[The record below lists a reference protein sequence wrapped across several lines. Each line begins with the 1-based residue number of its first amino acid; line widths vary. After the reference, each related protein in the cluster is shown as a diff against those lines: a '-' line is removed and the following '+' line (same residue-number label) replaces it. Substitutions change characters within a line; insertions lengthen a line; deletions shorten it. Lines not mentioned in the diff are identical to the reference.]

1 MELTPNLQLKKPAGS
16 DRAKQIPFNE
26 NSDILDQLIGGAD
39 MGTEAT
45 SITGA
50 IAEHSAA
57 ISGIEGAGYAKSV
70 NNVAADSSGN
80 IELTRVLYADNL
92 VADDAQSSSGTF
104 VERTTGGEASL
115 SDGDAWLTQIRG
127 NRIHENYVPE
137 TLNMTVTMM
146 PRIAPSPITAEIDNE
161 AYIAEVGTAG
171 TTYFAYTAGAWNLNP
186 ATYGITVSNDP
197 VNGDS
202 ITVIWDGEEDPE
214 MTVNAVPRV
223 APSAMTATVDHDTFV
238 AYVNSDANLNFTYN
252 GSAWSANLALYGITV
267 TGDCLSG
274 DAIAVTYVKE
284 VRGTIYVT
292 APTKFTS
299 TGWNLYNHTK
309 TYARVLKYHETYDF
323 GVKGTYTKLQFSA
336 TESGEKSDITV
347 TDGKFSV
354 PSDGYVWVTG
364 GNNTDTAIWMTWSD
378 WNPGSEASYAAYTES
393 TLDGTDI
400 MSNFQNGL
408 CQVGN
413 VRDIVDFSIRLATS
427 NIERMAYN
435 AANLAAAKASGR
447 DYEYDENYIY
457 IVRET
462 PVTYKISSS
471 FDPTYQASDHGMEF
485 FSGTTIP
492 CFASMLYG
500 QNLKDK
506 LRTDVVTKSSDL
518 VDNLTSE
525 DTKKA
530 LTAKQGKALNTRIT
544 TEVNTLT
551 TAVNKLN
558 AIVFHGKYANNGT
571 YREKNF
577 GTITASNIA
586 SFVTDHG
593 LATGNY
599 TDIYPGDYFTIQ
611 DGTYNVE
618 WMVAGVGLQHNKGD
632 TANAHGI
639 ECIPRAQG
647 FAYGTQMN
655 SSNVTT
661 GGYKGSAMFT
671 FLRDTVAPKLS
682 AVLGTHLLDQ
692 HCLLSNAV
700 ATDKVAPCSIL
711 GNGQSSGWEWT
722 TVKCVLMSEPQVY
735 GESVWGGAY
744 DVGEANQ
751 ILPVFNFISPVEF
764 GRGYFWLRA
773 VASSAFFAACNH
785 NGSSYYYDASNTGL
799 YVRPLIRIG

>member
-137 TLNMTVTMM
+137 TLNMTVTMT

-197 VNGDS
+197 VNGDA

-274 DAIAVTYVKE
+274 DAIAITYVKE

-309 TYARVLKYHETYDF
+309 TYARVLKYHETYGF

-378 WNPGSEASYAAYTES
+378 WNPGSEASYVAYTES

-400 MSNFQNGL
+400 MSNFPNGL

-462 PVTYKISSS
+462 PITYKISSS

-485 FSGTTIP
+485 FSGTTVP

-518 VDNLTSE
+518 VDNLASE

-544 TEVNTLT
+544 NEVSAINTVT
-551 TAVNKLN
+551 DKIKADAIADGAGAHN
-558 AIVFHGKYANNGT
+558 AIYRGKNLGTSVTSDQWTAISNGKFTDLFIGDYWVINSITWRIAGFDYWLNNGDAACAT
-571 YREKNF
+571 HHIVIMPDENLLVADGSTTHWLHHENVTSGAYVGTDFYAGTNNNTGKATCRTKAQNAFGSTHILSHREYLKNAASGYETAGAWYDSDIEIPTEQMVYGCKVF
-577 GTITASNIA
+577 GNCLNQGNVPASYTIDNAQLPLFALDHSKICNRAGWWFRDVASA
-586 SFVTDHG
+586 SSFAVVGNHG
-593 LATGNY
+593 SA
-599 TDIYPGDYFTIQ
+599 
-611 DGTYNVE
+611 
-618 WMVAGVGLQHNKGD
+618 
-632 TANAHGI
+632 
-639 ECIPRAQG
+639 
-647 FAYGTQMN
+647 
-655 SSNVTT
+655 SSN
-661 GGYKGSAMFT
+661 
-671 FLRDTVAPKLS
+671 
-682 AVLGTHLLDQ
+682 
-692 HCLLSNAV
+692 
-700 ATDKVAPCSIL
+700 
-711 GNGQSSGWEWT
+711 
-722 TVKCVLMSEPQVY
+722 
-735 GESVWGGAY
+735 
-744 DVGEANQ
+744 
-751 ILPVFNFISPVEF
+751 
-764 GRGYFWLRA
+764 
-773 VASSAFFAACNH
+773 
-785 NGSSYYYDASNTGL
+785 DASNAWVG
-799 YVRPLIRIG
+799 VRPAFGIK